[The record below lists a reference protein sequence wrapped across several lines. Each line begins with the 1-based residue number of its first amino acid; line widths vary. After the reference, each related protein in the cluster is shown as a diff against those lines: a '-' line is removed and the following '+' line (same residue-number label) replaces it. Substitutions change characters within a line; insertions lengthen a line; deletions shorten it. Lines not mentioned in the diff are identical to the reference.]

1 MSYTNAVRMGRN
13 ISLAG
18 ALNGLKMTLY
28 TACPAGVTN
37 LRSCSVQHA
46 FDDAD
51 HQMPAE
57 MPYYRHASHSASM
70 LTQQNS
76 ALGTHAQRLPDVC
89 VWSSDPYSLSPA
101 SPAAACQFAPL

>member
-18 ALNGLKMTLY
+18 ALNGLKMALY

-37 LRSCSVQHA
+37 LRSCSVQHT
-46 FDDAD
+46 FDDAN

-57 MPYYRHASHSASM
+57 LLYYRHISHSASM
-70 LTQQNS
+70 LKQTVS
-76 ALGTHAQRLPDVC
+76 ALGM
-89 VWSSDPYSLSPA
+89 
-101 SPAAACQFAPL
+101 AC

>member
-18 ALNGLKMTLY
+18 ALNGLKMALY

-37 LRSCSVQHA
+37 LRSCSVQHT

-51 HQMPAE
+51 H
-57 MPYYRHASHSASM
+57 
-70 LTQQNS
+70 
-76 ALGTHAQRLPDVC
+76 PD
-89 VWSSDPYSLSPA
+89 
-101 SPAAACQFAPL
+101 AC